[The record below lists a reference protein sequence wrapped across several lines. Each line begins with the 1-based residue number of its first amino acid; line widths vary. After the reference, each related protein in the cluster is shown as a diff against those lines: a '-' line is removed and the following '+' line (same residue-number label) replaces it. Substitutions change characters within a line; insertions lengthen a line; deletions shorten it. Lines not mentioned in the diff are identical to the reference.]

1 MPFLSGYWHWQTII
15 HCVQKKIIPLCFLLW
30 LLVKL
35 TNLHKNFSIYS
46 WMNTDYKCLKIFGIY
61 LLYILCYWW
70 RNCQLIPICQWWE
83 LTLKV
88 STWPNLCKKIRNMEQ
103 HDKGFPKMFPNKNW
117 SLGGLKVLIKKIDN
131 RGTVRTV
138 RCRPLPDTCV
148 VNFFISTFSPARL
161 QFLLGNILSN
171 RLAPYF
177 LFSGFF
183 FWTQCISDNHK

>member
-1 MPFLSGYWHWQTII
+1 
-15 HCVQKKIIPLCFLLW
+15 
-30 LLVKL
+30 
-35 TNLHKNFSIYS
+35 
-46 WMNTDYKCLKIFGIY
+46 
-61 LLYILCYWW
+61 
-70 RNCQLIPICQWWE
+70 
-83 LTLKV
+83 
-88 STWPNLCKKIRNMEQ
+88 MEQ

-183 FWTQCISDNHK
+183 SEHSVYLTIINKNDRHVLEFSSYKLIMWQLCCLITRNV